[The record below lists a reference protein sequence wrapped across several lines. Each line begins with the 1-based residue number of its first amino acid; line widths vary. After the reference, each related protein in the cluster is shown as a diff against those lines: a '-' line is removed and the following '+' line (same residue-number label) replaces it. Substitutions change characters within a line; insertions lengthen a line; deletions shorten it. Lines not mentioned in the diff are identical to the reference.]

1 MKKEI
6 GGHTIE
12 VVLNGTGSV
21 DPWSCDFARS
31 INLGIM
37 CTSDLGYFMLIDGNL
52 VYKIERD
59 NIAMELET
67 LLATNYFD
75 RWEEFEETWLKPHL
89 EEKYCIKYWYT
100 LEESI
105 EGLKKRKKR
114 DEVWKSIP
122 EKKRREMYE
131 YLKTFSKEEKEK
143 WFEEKI
149 KELGL

>member
-1 MKKEI
+1 MKKEFD
-6 GGHTIE
+6 GHTIE

-21 DPWSCDFARS
+21 DPWSCEFARS
-31 INLGIM
+31 IDLGIM

-52 VYKIERD
+52 VYKIERG
-59 NIAMELET
+59 NIAVELET
-67 LLATNYFD
+67 LLAKDYFD
-75 RWEEFEETWLKPHL
+75 SWEKFEETWLKPHL
-89 EEKYCIKYWYT
+89 EEKYCVKYWYT

-122 EKKRREMYE
+122 EKKRRETYE
-131 YLKTFSKEEKEK
+131 YLKTLSREENEK